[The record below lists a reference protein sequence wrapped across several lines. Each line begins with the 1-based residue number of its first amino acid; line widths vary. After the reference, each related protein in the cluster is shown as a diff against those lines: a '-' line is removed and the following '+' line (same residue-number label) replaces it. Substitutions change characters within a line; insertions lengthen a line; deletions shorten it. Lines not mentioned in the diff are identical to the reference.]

1 MKTTAAP
8 LTTTGRS
15 PAADG
20 FLRDVLH
27 GLRRRRKRLPC
38 KYFYDAAGSALFDR
52 ICELD
57 EYYLTRC
64 ELDLL
69 RRHAAEMAEAAG
81 RGAVL
86 IEYGSG
92 SSLKT
97 RLLLDQLREPAAYVP
112 VDISSE
118 HLSRSAARLRRRYP
132 ALPVLPVA
140 ADFTQPFELPPL
152 PPAAGR
158 SVVLFSGSTIGNFR
172 PAEAVHLLRQMAQL
186 CGPDGALLVAADLK
200 KDRAVLE
207 AAYNDRLGVTA
218 AFNLNLLTRINHELY
233 ADFVVDR
240 FRHHAFYNA
249 RRGRMEMHL
258 VSLADQTVHVGGAAL
273 SFARGETVRT
283 EFSYKHSPRDF
294 AELAERAGLKVERMW
309 TDEKQWFS
317 AQWLTLHS
325 GGRAGGK

>member
-1 MKTTAAP
+1 MKTTAATLP
-8 LTTTGRS
+8 GPRPS
-15 PAADG
+15 AADD
-20 FLRDVLH
+20 LLHDVLQ

-69 RRHAAEMAEAAG
+69 RRHATEMAEAAG
-81 RGAVL
+81 RRVAL

-97 RLLLDQLREPAAYVP
+97 RLLLDQLQEPAAYVP
-112 VDISSE
+112 VDISGE
-118 HLSRSAARLRRRYP
+118 HLNRSTARLRRRYP

-140 ADFTQPFELPPL
+140 ADFTQPFELPSL
-152 PPAAGR
+152 PPAVGR
-158 SVVLFSGSTIGNFR
+158 RILFFSGSTIGNFR
-172 PAEAVHLLRQMAQL
+172 PAEAARLLRQMARL
-186 CGPDGALLVAADLK
+186 CGSDGAVLVAADLK
-200 KDRAVLE
+200 KDRAILE
-207 AAYNDRLGVTA
+207 AAYNDQLGVTA
-218 AFNLNLLTRINHELY
+218 AFNLNLLTRINRELH
-233 ADFVVDR
+233 ADFVVEQ

-258 VSLADQTVHVGGAAL
+258 ISQANQTVHVGGAAL
-273 SFARGETVRT
+273 SFARGEPIRT
-283 EFSYKHSPRDF
+283 EYSYKYSPSDF
-294 AELAERAGLKVERMW
+294 ADLAGRAGLKVERMW

-317 AQWLTLHS
+317 AQWLTPHP
-325 GGRAGGK
+325 GGL

>member
-1 MKTTAAP
+1 MNTTAALLP
-8 LTTTGRS
+8 GFRPS
-15 PAADG
+15 AADG

-27 GLRRRRKRLPC
+27 GLRRRRKRLPS

-52 ICELD
+52 ICDLD

-81 RGAVL
+81 PGAAL

-97 RLLLDQLREPAAYVP
+97 RLLLDHLREPAAYVP
-112 VDISSE
+112 VDISGE
-118 HLSRSAARLRRRYP
+118 HLNRSAVRLRRRYP
-132 ALPVLPVA
+132 ALPVLPVT

-152 PPAAGR
+152 PPGVGR
-158 SVVLFSGSTIGNFR
+158 RVVLFSGSTIGNFR
-172 PAEAVHLLRQMAQL
+172 PAEAARLLRQMARL

-200 KDRAVLE
+200 KDRAILE

-218 AFNLNLLTRINHELY
+218 AFNLNLLTRINQELH
-233 ADFVVDR
+233 ADFAVDR
-240 FRHHAFYNA
+240 FRHHAFYNP
-249 RRGRMEMHL
+249 RHGRMEMHL
-258 VSLADQTVHVGGAAL
+258 VSLANQTVHIGGVAL
-273 SFARGETVRT
+273 VFARGETIRT
-283 EFSYKHSPRDF
+283 EYSYKYSPSDF
-294 AELAERAGLKVERMW
+294 AELARRAGLQVERMW

-317 AQWLTLHS
+317 AQWLTPYS
-325 GGRAGGK
+325 GGE

>member
-1 MKTTAAP
+1 MKTTAALLP
-8 LTTTGRS
+8 GCRPS
-15 PAADG
+15 AADD
-20 FLRDVLH
+20 FLHDVLH

-81 RGAVL
+81 PGAAL

-112 VDISSE
+112 VDISGE
-118 HLSRSAARLRRRYP
+118 HLNRSAARLRRRYP

-152 PPAAGR
+152 PPDVGR
-158 SVVLFSGSTIGNFR
+158 RVVLFSGSTIGNFR
-172 PAEAVHLLRQMAQL
+172 PTEAARLLRQMARV

-200 KDRAVLE
+200 KDRAILE

-218 AFNLNLLTRINHELY
+218 AFNLNLLTRINRELH
-233 ADFVVDR
+233 ADFVVER

-258 VSLADQTVHVGGAAL
+258 VSLANQTVHLGGVAL
-273 SFARGETVRT
+273 AFARGETIRT
-283 EFSYKHSPRDF
+283 EFSYKYSPSDF
-294 AELAERAGLKVERMW
+294 AELAKRAGLKV
-309 TDEKQWFS
+309 
-317 AQWLTLHS
+317 
-325 GGRAGGK
+325 RADVDR

>member
-1 MKTTAAP
+1 MRTTALP
-8 LTTTGRS
+8 LSGSARP
-15 PAADG
+15 PAADDG

-81 RGAVL
+81 PGAVL

-97 RLLLDQLREPAAYVP
+97 RLLLDRLREPAAYVP
-112 VDISSE
+112 VDISGD
-118 HLSRSAARLRRRYP
+118 HLNRSAARLRRRYP

-140 ADFTQPFELPPL
+140 ADFTQPFELPSL
-152 PPAAGR
+152 PPVVGR
-158 SVVLFSGSTIGNFR
+158 RVVLFSGSTIGNFR
-172 PAEAVHLLRQMAQL
+172 PAEAARLLHQMARL
-186 CGPDGALLVAADLK
+186 CGSDGALLVAADLK
-200 KDRAVLE
+200 KDRAILE
-207 AAYNDRLGVTA
+207 AAYNDHLGVTA
-218 AFNLNLLTRINHELY
+218 AFNLNLLTRINRELY
-233 ADFVVDR
+233 ADFVVEQ

-258 VSLADQTVHVGGAAL
+258 ISLANQTVHLGGAAL
-273 SFARGETVRT
+273 SFARGESIRT
-283 EFSYKHSPRDF
+283 EYSYKYSPKDF
-294 AELAERAGLKVERMW
+294 ADLAARAGLIVERMW
-309 TDEKQWFS
+309 TDRKEWFS
-317 AQWLTLHS
+317 AQWLTPHPE
-325 GGRAGGK
+325 GR

>member
-8 LTTTGRS
+8 LSGSRPS
-15 PAADG
+15 SADG
-20 FLRDVLH
+20 FLCDVLH

-38 KYFYDAAGSALFDR
+38 KYFYDDAGSALFDR

-69 RRHAAEMAEAAG
+69 RRHAGEMAEAAG
-81 RGAVL
+81 PRAAL

-112 VDISSE
+112 VDISGE
-118 HLSRSAARLRRRYP
+118 HLNRSAARLRRRYP

-152 PPAAGR
+152 PPPVGR
-158 SVVLFSGSTIGNFR
+158 RVVFFSGSTIGNFR
-172 PAEAVHLLRQMAQL
+172 PAEAARLLRQMARV
-186 CGPDGALLVAADLK
+186 CAPDGALPIAADFK

-207 AAYNDRLGVTA
+207 AAYNDSLGVTA
-218 AFNLNLLTRINHELY
+218 AFNLNLLTRINRELHG
-233 ADFVVDR
+233 DFVVEQ

-258 VSLADQTVHVGGAAL
+258 ISLTKQTVHLGGAAL
-273 SFARGETVRT
+273 SFAPGETIRT
-283 EFSYKHSPRDF
+283 EYSYKYSPSDF
-294 AELAERAGLKVERMW
+294 ADLAERAGLKVERMW
-309 TDEKQWFS
+309 TDEKRWFS
-317 AQWLTLHS
+317 AQWLTAQAD
-325 GGRAGGK
+325 GR